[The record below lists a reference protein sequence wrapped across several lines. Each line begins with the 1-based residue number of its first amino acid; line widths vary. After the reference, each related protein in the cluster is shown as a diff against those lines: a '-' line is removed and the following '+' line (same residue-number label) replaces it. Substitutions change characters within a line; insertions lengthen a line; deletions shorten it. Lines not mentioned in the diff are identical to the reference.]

1 MTTVPPRA
9 LGTWPAIRAMA
20 RQELRLA
27 WRSRVVPA
35 LGAVMAALCLTAA
48 VVSTARHRADASQR
62 MRYQDVV
69 GQQFAS
75 QPDRHPHRVSHY
87 GYLVFRPRAP
97 LGFLDP
103 GIESFT
109 GSSLFLEAHRQ
120 NLPTFSS
127 ASQGSSTERF
137 GELSVSLVLQFLLPL
152 FVLALAAVS
161 ITREREDG
169 TLPLLSTQGA
179 SWPMLVWGKLLGQLL
194 IVGVVLLPA
203 LVFCAAWLAADSATA
218 WTPDLRQRMA
228 ALLATQ
234 LGLVVASAAIGVT
247 VSARVATSRQALM
260 AVLSLWFLVWVVLP
274 RALPAAATAA
284 HPTPARAS
292 FESDVEAR
300 VRELGDSHN
309 PDDPSFRRLRE
320 ETLARYGVSR
330 VDELPFNY
338 SGLVMREAEAHTSA
352 AYQQHLSTLV
362 DTYRRQ
368 ERWVQWAGLV
378 SPYLATRP
386 LSMAIAGSD
395 LAHQLEFERQAEAYR
410 YTLIQA
416 LNSLHMNEVAA
427 AADRYD
433 GSFNGAPSRQRIDRA
448 FFEDLPEFSYV
459 GPDLRWAMAQ
469 QQIGVWCFVW
479 MLVASL
485 GALGITGRRR
495 WQVRS

>member
-1 MTTVPPRA
+1 MTIDATRLRGP
-9 LGTWPAIRAMA
+9 WSAIRMMA
-20 RQELRLA
+20 GHELRLA
-27 WRSRVVPA
+27 WRSRVIPA
-35 LGAVMAALCLTAA
+35 LATIVAALCLTAA
-48 VVSTARHRADASQR
+48 TVSTARHRTEADQR
-62 MRYQDVV
+62 LRYQNAV

-103 GIESFT
+103 GIEGFT
-109 GSSLFLEAHRQ
+109 GASLFLEAHRQ

-169 TLPLLSTQGA
+169 TLPLLSMQGA
-179 SWPMLVWGKLLGQLL
+179 SWPVLVWGKLLGQLL
-194 IVGVVLLPA
+194 VIGVVLLPA
-203 LVFCAAWLAADSATA
+203 VLLCGAWLAAVYATV
-218 WTPDLRQRMA
+218 WTPDLLQRVV

-234 LGLVVASAAIGVT
+234 LGLVIACAAIGVT
-247 VSARVATSRQALM
+247 ISARAATSRQALM
-260 AVLSLWFLVWVVLP
+260 TVLSLWFLMWVVLP

-320 ETLARYGVSR
+320 DTLARYGVSR
-330 VDELPFNY
+330 VDDLPFNY
-338 SGLVMREAEAHTSA
+338 GGLVMKEGEALTSA
-352 AYQQHLSTLV
+352 AYQQQLATLV

-368 ERWVQWAGLV
+368 EAWVQWAGLI

-386 LSMAIAGSD
+386 LSMALAGSD
-395 LAHQLEFERQAEAYR
+395 LPHQMEFERQAEAYR
-410 YTLIQA
+410 YALIQS
-416 LNSLHMNEVAA
+416 LNDLHMNEVAA

-433 GSFNGAPSRQRIDRA
+433 VIFNGAPSRQRIDRA
-448 FFEDLPEFSYV
+448 FFEGLPEFSYAA
-459 GPDLRWAMAQ
+459 PDLRWALTQ
-469 QQIGVWCFVW
+469 QSLGVWCFVW
-479 MLVASL
+479 MLTVSL
-485 GALGITGRRR
+485 GALWLTGRQR
-495 WQVRS
+495 WQVRA

>member
-1 MTTVPPRA
+1 MTAAAPQSPGFWSAVGTVA
-9 LGTWPAIRAMA
+9 G
-20 RQELRLA
+20 QELRLA
-27 WRSRVVPA
+27 WRSRVIPA
-35 LGAVMAALCLTAA
+35 LGTVMAALCVSAA
-48 VVSTARHRADASQR
+48 VVSTASHRADEAQR
-62 MRYQDVV
+62 TRYQEVV
-69 GQQFAS
+69 GEQFAS

-103 GIESFT
+103 GIERFT

-169 TLPLLSTQGA
+169 TLPLLSMQGA
-179 SWPMLVWGKLLGQLL
+179 SWPVLVWGKLLGQLL
-194 IVGVVLLPA
+194 VVGVVLLPA
-203 LVFCAAWLAADSATA
+203 VLLCGAWLAAVHATA
-218 WTPDLRQRMA
+218 WTPALMQRTV

-234 LGLVVASAAIGVT
+234 LGLIIACAAIGVT
-247 VSARVATSRQALM
+247 ISAHVGTSRQALM
-260 AVLSLWFLVWVVLP
+260 TVLSLWFLMWVVLP

-320 ETLARYGVSR
+320 DTLARYGVSR
-330 VDELPFNY
+330 VDDLPFNY
-338 SGLVMREAEAHTSA
+338 AGLVMKEGESLTSE
-352 AYQQHLSTLV
+352 AYQQQLATLV

-368 ERWVQWAGLV
+368 EAWVQWAGLI

-386 LSMAIAGSD
+386 LSMALAGSD

-410 YTLIQA
+410 YALIQS
-416 LNSLHMNEVAA
+416 LNDLHMNEVSA

-433 GSFNGAPSRQRIDRA
+433 GSFNGAPTRQRIDRSL
-448 FFEDLPEFSYV
+448 FDGLPEFSHAA
-459 GPDLRWAMAQ
+459 PDLRWAVAQ
-469 QQIGVWCFVW
+469 QPIAVWCFLW
-479 MLVASL
+479 MLAASL
-485 GALGITGRRR
+485 GALWLTGRQR
-495 WQVRS
+495 WQVRA